1 MSDSLRLRYLQY
13 LAQRKEE
20 QGQEEQGFTLVELL
34 VVIIIVGILA
44 AVALPN
50 LLAQTDKA
58 YASEGKAAVGAAL
71 RSLSAATLD
80 PNFSTGALATAS
92 ADTCQNVLGIS
103 PTAGNFVLSCGD
115 GTITAVADS
124 ASRASGIAVTGIIS
138 STGKFTVTARKGD
151 ITL

>member
-20 QGQEEQGFTLVELL
+20 QGDEEKGFTLVELL

-71 RSLSAATLD
+71 RTLSAATLD
-80 PNFSTGALATAS
+80 PNFSTSALSCSTI
-92 ADTCQNVLGIS
+92 GIGS
-103 PTAGNFVLSCGD
+103 NAGNFTLTCANASQITATGAGKAVNIGVT
-115 GTITAVADS
+115 GTI
-124 ASRASGIAVTGIIS
+124 GNN
-138 STGKFTVTARKGD
+138 GKFTVVAVKNNT
-151 ITL
+151 TL

>member
-20 QGQEEQGFTLVELL
+20 QGEEEKGFTLVELL

-71 RSLSAATLD
+71 RTLSAATLD
-80 PNFSTGALATAS
+80 PNFNSS
-92 ADTCQNVLGIS
+92 AVTCQTIGIGS
-103 PTAGNFVLSCGD
+103 NAGNFTLTCGASQITAAGAD
-115 GTITAVADS
+115 KAAGIGVTGTIGTN
-124 ASRASGIAVTGIIS
+124 
-138 STGKFTVTARKGD
+138 GKFTVVAVKGGT
-151 ITL
+151 TL

>member
-20 QGQEEQGFTLVELL
+20 NGEDNKGFTLVELL

-71 RSLSAATLD
+71 RTLSAATLD
-80 PNFSTGALATAS
+80 PSYTTPS
-92 ADTCQNVLGIS
+92 DCTQIGIG
-103 PTAGNFVLSCGD
+103 TQAGNFNLDCSDDSQV
-115 GTITAVADS
+115 TAAGQGK
-124 ASRASGIAVTGIIS
+124 AAGIDVTGDIG
-138 STGKFTVTARKGD
+138 TNGKFTVTAVKGTT
-151 ITL
+151 TL

>member
-20 QGQEEQGFTLVELL
+20 QGEEEKGFTLVELL

-58 YASEGKAAVGAAL
+58 YASEGKSAVGAAL
-71 RSLSAATLD
+71 RTLSAATLD
-80 PNFSTGALATAS
+80 PNFNSSSLSCSTI
-92 ADTCQNVLGIS
+92 GIGS
-103 PTAGNFVLSCGD
+103 SAGNFSLTCGNASQITATGD
-115 GTITAVADS
+115 GKADN
-124 ASRASGIAVTGIIS
+124 IEVTG
-138 STGKFTVTARKGD
+138 TVGTNGKFTVVAVKNGT
-151 ITL
+151 TL

>member
-13 LAQRKEE
+13 LAQRKEQ
-20 QGQEEQGFTLVELL
+20 QGEDEKGFTLVELL

-71 RSLSAATLD
+71 RTLSAATLD
-80 PNFSTGALATAS
+80 PSYTTPT
-92 ADTCQNVLGIS
+92 TCTQIGIGT
-103 PTAGNFVLSCGD
+103 TAGNFALGCASDTVVT
-115 GTITAVADS
+115 GTGSGKAA
-124 ASRASGIAVTGIIS
+124 GIAVTGTIGAS
-138 STGKFTVTARKGD
+138 GKFTVVAVKGTT
-151 ITL
+151 TL